1 MKKNRM
7 IFSYVELLENVLKK
21 IKTVYFKS
29 QRVLARAEK

>member
-21 IKTVYFKS
+21 IETVYFKS
-29 QRVLARAEK
+29 QRVFARAEK